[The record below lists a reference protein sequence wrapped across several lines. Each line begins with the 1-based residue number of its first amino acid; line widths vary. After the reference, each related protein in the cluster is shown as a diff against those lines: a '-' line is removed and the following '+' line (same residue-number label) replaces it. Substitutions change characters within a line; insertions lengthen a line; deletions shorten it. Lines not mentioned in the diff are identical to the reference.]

1 MSNKTTDIADKSL
14 MKDVLNKEHSSNL
27 HDKDNVTSN
36 DKTGL
41 NLIES
46 ILFFSVVGFVILTCF
61 IFKI

>member
-1 MSNKTTDIADKSL
+1 MSKKTVDIVDKSL
-14 MKDVLNKEHSSNL
+14 MKDVLNKEHLSNL
-27 HDKDNVTSN
+27 HDKDNITSN

-46 ILFFSVVGFVILTCF
+46 IFFFSVVGSVILTCF